1 MLFWKRKLENTMT
14 LIDFNKLGK
23 GEAEKML
30 ATCCG
35 STKWWSLLSAGFP
48 FESENEILSLA
59 EKAWYDE
66 CGEADWLE
74 AFTHHP
80 KIGDTK
86 SLAEK
91 FASTQHLAGN
101 EQAGVNTASQKLI
114 EELANANA
122 EYEAKYG
129 FIFIVCATGKS
140 AAEMLRLLLDRITNS
155 REEELAIAMGEQHKI
170 TILRLKKLIDEGTWQ
185 LKPSQLT
192 THVLDTSI
200 GKPGQNITIRLKTFL
215 NGLWQTMAQGVTNPD
230 GRIPD
235 LLPPN
240 RIIAAGNYK
249 ICFETGN
256 YFAANDTKGF
266 YPEVEIAFTVFDDSH
281 YHVPLLINPFGYST
295 YRGS

>member
-1 MLFWKRKLENTMT
+1 MIMT
-14 LIDFNKLGK
+14 LAEFNKLGNE
-23 GEAEKML
+23 EAGKQL

-35 STKWWSLLSAGFP
+35 SSKWLSLLMNDFP
-48 FESENEILSLA
+48 FADENSLVA
-59 EKAWYDE
+59 KAADIWYDQCTE
-66 CGEADWLE
+66 TDWLE

-80 KIGDTK
+80 KIGDVK
-86 SLAEK
+86 SLTEK

-101 EQAGVNTASQKLI
+101 EQSGVNTASQKLI
-114 EELANANA
+114 EELANANK
-122 EYEAKYG
+122 EYENKFG

-140 AAEMLRLLLDRITNS
+140 AAEMLRFLLDRISNE

-170 TILRLKKLIDEGTWQ
+170 TILRFKKLLDEGNWQ
-185 LKPSQLT
+185 PLTVSQLT

-200 GKPGQNITIRLKTFL
+200 GKPGQNITIRMKQFV
-215 NGLWQTMAQGVTNPD
+215 NGAWQTIAQGVTNAD
-230 GRIPD
+230 GRIGD

-240 RIIAAGNYK
+240 KNVSPGNYK
-249 ICFETGN
+249 MVFETGN